1 MSGDVLSILASAV
14 AGVIGVLVGA
24 FSQRSLELKRWKL
37 SRQDE
42 LHREI
47 RNITG
52 DLTGGVAEFIHIML
66 WYTYFVPETGRPS
79 DELIRQ
85 YKDES
90 HRLIGRM
97 VGARVR
103 LAALDV
109 ATHERLRPLIDKALS
124 ISERIDEATG
134 ITDPA
139 VRISPERIEAL
150 NEEARKLMD
159 EVNEASKALFV
170 SHGSGA

>member
-1 MSGDVLSILASAV
+1 MSGDVQFILASAI
-14 AGVIGVLVGA
+14 AGVVGVLVGA
-24 FSQRSLELKRWKL
+24 LSQRSLELKRWQL
-37 SRQDE
+37 SRRDE
-42 LHREI
+42 LHREV
-47 RNITG
+47 RNTTG
-52 DLTGGVAEFIHIML
+52 DLTGGVAEFIHLML

-97 VGARVR
+97 VGARAR

-109 ATHERLRPLIDKALS
+109 KTHERLQPLIDKAFS

-134 ITDPA
+134 ITDAAAA
-139 VRISPERIEAL
+139 VSLEKIESL
-150 NEEARKLMD
+150 NDEARGLMD
-159 EVNEASKALFV
+159 EVNEASKALFAG
-170 SHGSGA
+170 HGNGD

>member
-1 MSGDVLSILASAV
+1 MSGEVQSMLASAI
-14 AGVIGVLVGA
+14 AGVVGVLVGA
-24 FSQRSLELKRWKL
+24 LSQRSLELKRWKL

-42 LHREI
+42 IRREV

-52 DLTGGVAEFIHIML
+52 DLTGGVAEFIHLML
-66 WYTYFVPETGRPS
+66 WYTYFVPDTGRPS
-79 DELIRQ
+79 DELVRQ
-85 YKDES
+85 YKEES

-109 ATHERLRPLIDKALS
+109 GTHERLRPLIDKTLG

-134 ITDPA
+134 ITGA
-139 VRISPERIEAL
+139 AAAGSLAMIEAL
-150 NEEARKLMD
+150 NEEARRLMD
-159 EVNEASKALFV
+159 DVNSASKALFA
-170 SHGSGA
+170 SHGSGD